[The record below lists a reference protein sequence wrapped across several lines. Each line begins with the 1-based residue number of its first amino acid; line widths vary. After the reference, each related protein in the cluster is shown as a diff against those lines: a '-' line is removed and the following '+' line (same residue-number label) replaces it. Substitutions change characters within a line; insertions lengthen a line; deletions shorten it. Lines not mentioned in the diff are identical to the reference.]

1 MAKVPEDERILEI
14 LRRGGY
20 DVSDDWAW
28 VRHYLELADKCLNAA
43 EQTPRENAPQKI
55 VEITRDQQAAR
66 PSGQGDGEAAKA
78 ESKPLE
84 PRRKS
89 A

>member
-28 VRHYLELADKCLNAA
+28 VRHYLELADKCLNVAK
-43 EQTPRENAPQKI
+43 ETPRETASPKV

-66 PSGQGDGEAAKA
+66 PSGQRDGEAANA
-78 ESKPLE
+78 ESMPPE